1 MRAARGCGWRQSR
14 GRYAIRVRLLLV
26 LLSWT
31 STAELRVDSLFG
43 PETKTGPYK
52 HPASVCVLDNGDLY
66 LVWYGGEGEYANSTA
81 IWASRRTK
89 SVGAWTAPKK
99 VAQDPLRPLGN
110 GVAWQAPDGKLWLFY
125 VVRFGETWSS
135 SRVAVKLSGDRGETW
150 SDSTM
155 LVLDEG
161 WMVRGK
167 PIVLSSGEWL
177 LPLYQETGTDRER
190 VPPDTTSV
198 FLLRNPKTGAWMPGG
213 RIRSK
218 SGNLQ
223 PAPVEI
229 SPGHLIAFCRRGGG
243 YGPGERGYI
252 VRSESRDGG
261 RSWSGGV
268 DSEFPNPNS
277 AVELIKLASGA
288 LLLVYNDSMS
298 GRTPLVAA
306 LSTDGGKTFPQ
317 RLTLAA
323 GRDSFAYPSAAQASD
338 GTIHVVFTSDNRK
351 AIRLASFR
359 EEDVKAAGR

>member
-1 MRAARGCGWRQSR
+1 MRF
-14 GRYAIRVRLLLV
+14 LLLA
-26 LLSWT
+26 LSLAV
-31 STAELRVDSLFG
+31 SAELRTERVFG

-52 HPASVCVLDNGDLY
+52 HPASICVLDNGDLF
-66 LVWYGGEGEYANSTA
+66 LVWYGGEGEYANSTSV
-81 IWASRRTK
+81 WGSRK
-89 SVGAWTAPKK
+89 KKGSAAWSAPRKL
-99 VAQDPLRPLGN
+99 AQDPLRALGN

-125 VVRFGETWSS
+125 VVRFGETWGS
-135 SRVAVKLSGDRGETW
+135 SRVAVKVSSDRGETW

-198 FLLRNPKTGAWMPGG
+198 FLLHNPKTGVWTPGG

-218 SGNLQ
+218 NGNLQ

-229 SPGHLIAFCRRGGG
+229 APGHLLAFCRRGGG
-243 YGPGERGYI
+243 YGREERGFI
-252 VRSESRDGG
+252 VRAESRDGG
-261 RSWSGGV
+261 RSWSEGA

-277 AVELIKLASGA
+277 AVELIKLKSGA

-298 GRTPLVAA
+298 ERTPLVAA
-306 LSTDGGKTFPQ
+306 LSTDGGRTFPR
-317 RLTLAA
+317 RLTLAS
-323 GRDSFAYPSAAQASD
+323 GKDSYAYPSAAQMED
-338 GTIHVVFTSDNRK
+338 GSIYVVYTSDSRK
-351 AIRLASFR
+351 VIQVASFAEGDLR
-359 EEDVKAAGR
+359 RK

>member
-1 MRAARGCGWRQSR
+1 MRHLLILLGLTAA
-14 GRYAIRVRLLLV
+14 
-26 LLSWT
+26 
-31 STAELRVDSLFG
+31 AELRVERLFG
-43 PETKTGPYK
+43 PETPTGPYK
-52 HPASVCVLDNGDLY
+52 HPASICVLDNGDLY

-81 IWASRRTK
+81 IWASRRTEGG
-89 SVGAWTAPKK
+89 GAWSAPKK
-99 VAQDPLRPLGN
+99 VAQDPLRSLGN
-110 GVAWQAPDGKLWLFY
+110 GVAWQAPDGTLWLFY
-125 VVRFGETWSS
+125 VVRFGETWGS

-177 LPLYQETGTDRER
+177 LPLYQETGTGRER
-190 VPPDTTSV
+190 VPPDTASV
-198 FLLRNPKTGAWMPGG
+198 FLLRNPKTGEWTRGG

-218 SGNLQ
+218 NGNLQ
-223 PAPVEI
+223 PAPVEV
-229 SPGHLIAFCRRGGG
+229 SPGRLIAFCRRGGG

-261 RSWSGGV
+261 RSWSEGV

-277 AVELIKLASGA
+277 AVDLIKLASGA

-298 GRTPLVAA
+298 ERTPLVAA
-306 LSTDGGKTFPQ
+306 LSTDGGKKFPR

-323 GRDSFAYPSAAQASD
+323 GKDSFAYPSAAQAAG
-338 GTIHVVFTSDNRK
+338 GTIYVVFTSDNRK

-359 EEDVKAAGR
+359 EEDVKGAGR